1 MDYNIKQRV
10 VLPHGPNTVAI
21 PVYNIGFNIG
31 PDGQRLPGEPIG
43 YRIRPDG
50 RPVHADVGFVVVPK

>member
-1 MDYNIKQRV
+1 V

-31 PDGQRLPGEPIG
+31 PDGRYLPGDPIG
-43 YRIRPDG
+43 YRIGRDG
-50 RPVHADVGFVVVPK
+50 MPVPADIGFVVVPK